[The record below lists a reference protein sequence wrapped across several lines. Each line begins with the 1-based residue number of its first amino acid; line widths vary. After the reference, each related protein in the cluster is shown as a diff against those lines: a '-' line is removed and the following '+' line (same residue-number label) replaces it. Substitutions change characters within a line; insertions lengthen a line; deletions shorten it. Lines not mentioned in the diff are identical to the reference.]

1 MSRKR
6 WQHCISYN
14 LHLLTIFFYF
24 LQTSKIDEYV
34 LEKKTIEMIQD
45 HEIHTRRKKLLDLE
59 IAEFQESARKRQRIL
74 DLKAQEA
81 ENRLELS
88 ILELK
93 RGRQKDQQNNS
104 FTINESGKLVDVNGF
119 EYEVQQQATNQNN
132 AVQQPPVSEQLLVS
146 PLG

>member
-1 MSRKR
+1 M
-6 WQHCISYN
+6 
-14 LHLLTIFFYF
+14 
-24 LQTSKIDEYV
+24 QTSKIDEYV

-45 HEIHTRRKKLLDLE
+45 HEIHARRKRLLDLE

-104 FTINESGKLVDVNGF
+104 FTINESGKLVDANGF
-119 EYEVQQQATNQNN
+119 EYEVQQQATNQSN
-132 AVQQPPVSEQLLVS
+132 AVQQPPVSEQLLVP

>member
-1 MSRKR
+1 M
-6 WQHCISYN
+6 
-14 LHLLTIFFYF
+14 
-24 LQTSKIDEYV
+24 QTSKIDEYV

-93 RGRQKDQQNNS
+93 KGRQQDQQNNS
-104 FTINESGKLVDVNGF
+104 FTINESGKLVDANGF
-119 EYEVQQQATNQNN
+119 EYEVQQQATNQSD
-132 AVQQPPVSEQLLVS
+132 VGQQPPVSEQLLVS

>member
-1 MSRKR
+1 M
-6 WQHCISYN
+6 
-14 LHLLTIFFYF
+14 
-24 LQTSKIDEYV
+24 QTSKIDEYV

-104 FTINESGKLVDVNGF
+104 FTINESGKLVDCNGY
-119 EYEVQQQATNQNN
+119 EYEVQQQATNQSNP
-132 AVQQPPVSEQLLVS
+132 VQQPPVSEQLLVS